1 MTWDWRWSW
10 ISDHVQLLLTLLG
23 EHIVLSV
30 VPVALGLLISLPLG
44 LLCVRWP
51 KLYPPVLGVTSVLY
65 ALPALALFVVLIDYT
80 GLTRT
85 TVIIP
90 LTIYT
95 LSILVRNVVDGLRS
109 VPGHVQQSAEA
120 MGFPAVRRL
129 VQVDLPIALPVV
141 IAGLRVATVSTIS
154 LVSVGSLIGI
164 SGLGELFID
173 GIQRDFPTP
182 IVVGIVLTVALAVV
196 ADGILVLAQ
205 RMLTPWRR
213 GVKA

>member
-1 MTWDWRWSW
+1 VSGDWRWGW
-10 ISDHVQLLLTLLG
+10 VVDHIPLLLTLLG
-23 EHIVLSV
+23 QHIVLSV

-44 LLCVRWP
+44 LACVRWP
-51 KLYPPVLGVTSVLY
+51 ALYPPVLGLTSILY

-80 GLTRT
+80 GLTSW

-90 LTIYT
+90 LTVYT

-109 VPGHVQQSAEA
+109 VPGHVRQSAEA
-120 MGFPAVRRL
+120 MGFPTARRL
-129 VQVDLPIALPVV
+129 LRVDLPIALPVV
-141 IAGLRVATVSTIS
+141 IAGLRIATVSTIS

-182 IVVGIVLTVALAVV
+182 IVVGIVLTVALAVA
-196 ADGILVLAQ
+196 ADGLLVLAQ
-205 RMLTPWRR
+205 RVLTPWRR
-213 GVKA
+213 AVTR

>member
-30 VPVALGLLISLPLG
+30 VPVALGLLIALPLG
-44 LLCVRWP
+44 LACVRWP
-51 KLYPPVLGVTSVLY
+51 GLYPPVLGATSILY

-182 IVVGIVLTVALAVV
+182 IVVGIVLTVGLAVV

-205 RMLTPWRR
+205 RLLTPWRR

>member
-1 MTWDWRWSW
+1 VTWDWRWSW
-10 ISDHVQLLLTLLG
+10 ISDHVQLLLSLLG

-30 VPVALGLLISLPLG
+30 VPVVLGLLIALPLG
-44 LLCVRWP
+44 LACVRWP
-51 KLYPPVLGVTSVLY
+51 RLYPPVLGITSILY

-182 IVVGIVLTVALAVV
+182 IVVGIVLTVGLAVV

-205 RMLTPWRR
+205 RLLTPWRR
-213 GVKA
+213 EVRA

>member
-1 MTWDWRWSW
+1 VTWDWRWSW
-10 ISDHVQLLLTLLG
+10 ISDHVQLLLTLMG

-30 VPVALGLLISLPLG
+30 VPVVVGLLISLPLG
-44 LLCVRWP
+44 LACVRWP
-51 KLYPPVLGVTSVLY
+51 KMYPPVLGATNILY

-182 IVVGIVLTVALAVV
+182 IVVGIVLTVGLAVV

-205 RMLTPWRR
+205 RLLTPWRR
-213 GVKA
+213 EVRA